1 MIVTQT
7 KNLLSLVLLF
17 IAATLF
23 AQAPSFVANVD
34 ARQILQNSTINVE
47 FQLKNAEGSN
57 FQPPNFAP
65 FKPLGGPSTQ
75 KSMSIV
81 NGKMTQSYTYSYRLL
96 APEIGK
102 FTIKP
107 ASIVVGG
114 KTLKSNS
121 VQLEVLKSSG
131 KTKNLEEDFYV
142 EIVTNSEDV
151 YVGQQIYVDYVLY
164 TTKEVRSFNPLDE
177 SEYDGF
183 FSVNATYRAP
193 TNRIVK
199 DGKEYFTKVML
210 RKLLYPQQTG
220 TYKIGPT
227 NIELGVLDD
236 NQRRRGFIFSSSLR
250 PVNVMTN
257 EVTLRVRDL
266 PTSTNPAFAN
276 AVGRYT
282 MRSSISSQRVT
293 TDDAITINV
302 EVSGNGDPKLVTAPN
317 FINPE
322 HFDIYDPNIT
332 LDEWDR
338 DKKNHRKV
346 FEYLVVP
353 KAKGTYTITP
363 EFEYFDID
371 SSKYISIKSRTSRI
385 TVTQGTG
392 NKDAALLEEK
402 EIVQLSPIRTS
413 TNFKS
418 PSGTFYHST
427 PYWLLLGCGFLSM
440 FVTGAIHFR
449 RKNSGALDPALIRK
463 EKAQRVAMEK
473 LEVAKRFMDEGNGPK
488 FYEEIIRAQKEYLAD
503 KYSIPATYLK
513 KVSIEQSLKEKS
525 VDDSTIQK
533 LVDLFNT
540 CELNLYA
547 GGKAQSMNESYEDA
561 KVIIELL
568 ES

>member
-1 MIVTQT
+1 MGLI
-7 KNLLSLVLLF
+7 KNTLTGFMLF
-17 IAATLF
+17 LAVSIF
-23 AQAPSFVANVD
+23 AQAPSFVAKVD
-34 ARQILQNSTINVE
+34 ARQVLQNSTINVE
-47 FQLKNAEGSN
+47 YQLKNAEGSN
-57 FQPPNFAP
+57 FQPPNF
-65 FKPLGGPSTQ
+65 KPLKALGNPSTQ

-96 APEIGK
+96 ASEIGK
-102 FTIKP
+102 FTIAP
-107 ASIVVGG
+107 ASIKVGG

-121 VQLEVLKSSG
+121 VQVEVLKSTAKNT
-131 KTKNLEEDFYV
+131 KTEEDFYV
-142 EIVTNSEDV
+142 EIVATSEDV
-151 YVGQQIYVDYVLY
+151 FVGQQIYIDYVLY
-164 TTKEVRSFNPLDE
+164 TTKEVRSFNPLNE

-199 DGKEYFTKVML
+199 DGKEYYTKVML

-236 NQRRRGFIFSSSLR
+236 NKRRRGFIFSSNLR
-250 PVNVMTN
+250 PVNAMTN

-266 PTSTNPAFAN
+266 PASVNPAFAN
-276 AVGRYT
+276 AVGKYT
-282 MRSSISSQRVT
+282 MRSSVSNQNVT

-302 EVSGNGDPKLVTAPN
+302 EVNGNGDPKLVTAPN

-338 DKKNHRKV
+338 DKKSHRKV

-353 KAKGTYTITP
+353 KKQGTYTITP

-371 SSKYISIKSRTSRI
+371 SSKYISLKSRTSRI
-385 TVTQGTG
+385 TVRQGTG
-392 NKDAALLEEK
+392 NKDAALLEQK
-402 EIVQLSPIRTS
+402 EIAQLSPIRTS
-413 TNFKS
+413 TNFQS
-418 PSGTFYHST
+418 ESGTFYHSM
-427 PYWLLLGCGFLSM
+427 PYWLLLGCTFLSM

-449 RKNSGALDPALIRK
+449 RKNSGALDPTLIRK

-473 LEVAKRFMDEGNGPK
+473 LEVAKKFMDEGNGPK

-513 KVSIEQSLKEKS
+513 KVSIEKSLNEKS

-547 GGKAQSMNESYEDA
+547 GGQAQSMNKSYEDA

-568 ES
+568 EA